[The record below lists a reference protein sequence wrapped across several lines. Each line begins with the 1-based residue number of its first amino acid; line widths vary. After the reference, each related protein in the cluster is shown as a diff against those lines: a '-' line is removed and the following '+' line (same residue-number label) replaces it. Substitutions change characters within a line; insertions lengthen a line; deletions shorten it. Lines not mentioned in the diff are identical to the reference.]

1 MKHPMVNETTME
13 NQSFFGKFGGAW
25 ARWNEVKQ
33 KIQNCQIKKK
43 KRSDVT
49 RVPKIATKLCLG
61 YTCSR
66 GGVSA
71 CTTE

>member
-43 KRSDVT
+43 KTLRCDKS
-49 RVPKIATKLCLG
+49 PKD
-61 YTCSR
+61 R
-66 GGVSA
+66 H
-71 CTTE
+71 